1 MEIKNTHDF
10 VNGTYPG
17 IVIYL
22 AKSRIIDQP
31 HSRIETRFYYDQ
43 EEIDHHVVM
52 GELPVTPFEPDFS
65 RKIRWSKWLDNPVNL
80 KRINEIADKKYNE
93 IASSIHNSSQ

>member
-10 VNGTYPG
+10 VNGTYQG

-52 GELPVTPFEPDFS
+52 GEL
-65 RKIRWSKWLDNPVNL
+65 
-80 KRINEIADKKYNE
+80 
-93 IASSIHNSSQ
+93 